1 MENARRLHSIV
12 VAVDGFVASGLVIAT
27 VYAAHRT
34 YVHYGGVVA
43 LLNSRVTV
51 LNVSLCIG
59 FGLVWSRCLTMLRL
73 YRNDLAELAAPL
85 RKTGLWCVVAAGLL
99 VFYLKGR
106 EIGDPS
112 VFVIATVFGLAFLYE
127 GCRLV
132 LSHFR
137 LRHRVE
143 LQQVVILGTGRR
155 AGKAWR
161 ELRLHHEHDKCLL
174 GFVDDIDPGRV
185 PPDIAARY
193 LGNVSELSTYLVK
206 HVVDELIIAVPIRS
220 CYDLAQRAVCIAE
233 AAGVHVVCV
242 NEAFSL
248 VHAKRIRER
257 ASLFVDLVPRDSGQT
272 IAQTAKRGFDIVI
285 AASLLL
291 FGFPLILII
300 AALVKVTSPGPVFFV
315 QSRYGFRRRRFNM
328 YKFRSMVQNAEHLQT
343 SLETANEAQGPIFKI
358 RNDPRMTPLG
368 SFLRRSSLD
377 ELPQLWNVLS
387 GEMSLVGPRP
397 MSVRDVSL
405 FSEAYLMRRFSVRP
419 GITGIWQIAGRSS
432 LSFDQWIRHDFSYI
446 DEWSLALDLKIL
458 ARTVP
463 AVLRRSGAA

>member
-1 MENARRLHSIV
+1 
-12 VAVDGFVASGLVIAT
+12 
-27 VYAAHRT
+27 
-34 YVHYGGVVA
+34 
-43 LLNSRVTV
+43 
-51 LNVSLCIG
+51 
-59 FGLVWSRCLTMLRL
+59 
-73 YRNDLAELAAPL
+73 
-85 RKTGLWCVVAAGLL
+85 
-99 VFYLKGR
+99 
-106 EIGDPS
+106 
-112 VFVIATVFGLAFLYE
+112 
-127 GCRLV
+127 
-132 LSHFR
+132 
-137 LRHRVE
+137 
-143 LQQVVILGTGRR
+143 
-155 AGKAWR
+155 
-161 ELRLHHEHDKCLL
+161 
-174 GFVDDIDPGRV
+174 
-185 PPDIAARY
+185 
-193 LGNVSELSTYLVK
+193 
-206 HVVDELIIAVPIRS
+206 
-220 CYDLAQRAVCIAE
+220 
-233 AAGVHVVCV
+233 
-242 NEAFSL
+242 
-248 VHAKRIRER
+248 
-257 ASLFVDLVPRDSGQT
+257 VPRDSGQT

-315 QSRYGFRRRRFNM
+315 QSRYGFLRRRFNM